1 MMRWQSVGK
10 LRGFTLM
17 ELMIVV
23 AIIGI
28 LAAIA
33 YPTYQDSVRKSRRA
47 DAEGVL
53 LEAAQWMERF
63 YTENNRYDQ
72 NRAGTAITHAT
83 QFPSSGLA
91 RSPKEGGPAGGYYT
105 IAVAAPQ
112 PNSFT
117 LTATRVG
124 PQVSDTICGNL
135 TLNNLGV
142 KCILAG
148 TKCTNSAA
156 AADRE
161 AAARCW

>member
-1 MMRWQSVGK
+1 MRWQSVGK